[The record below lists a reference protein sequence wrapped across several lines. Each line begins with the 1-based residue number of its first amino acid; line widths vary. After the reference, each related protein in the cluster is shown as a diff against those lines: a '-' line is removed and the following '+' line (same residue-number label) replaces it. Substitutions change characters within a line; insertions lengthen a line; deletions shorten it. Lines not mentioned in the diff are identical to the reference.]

1 MASNVSFSPLTDLDL
16 TIEEQSSIFTP
27 NVDWDTPAIDPA
39 ELLIGKLFATKEVD
53 NQLFLR
59 TFSNIWKKD
68 NLLSISHIGE
78 NIYRIHFDNAAK
90 CTEIF
95 NRGPWLFKS
104 DWLAI
109 AHSNPNLDAQDHD
122 FSTMNVWVRIHD
134 LPTILMDSESMAIQ
148 TGSSL
153 GSLIGNVTKT
163 DTRRIDGNMTTYLRV
178 GCCINVNSPV
188 RRCVFI
194 GGSGSAKKCCML
206 QYERLPTL
214 CHACGLIGHLVS
226 SCPIV
231 EITPETKLQYG
242 DWLRYMPSSTTT
254 VVSRTQGRI
263 HYHAPNPNTPASG
276 IDLPTLSKEPIDAL
290 VQPSDEGSAANP
302 SHLSSEF
309 PAPLEDLLNAT
320 DISATLGVL
329 APPPLMIVKPD
340 GETIVAESPNQ
351 TMMDNTASPIVPGQC
366 GTKRRSPMVAGNK
379 VKKTRTNNTT
389 ATTKAGMSS
398 KNSPAEAVQS
408 LKDVVSINNPD
419 LLFLCE
425 TRLNKL
431 SCEKL
436 KTSLSMF
443 DYVAIDSSPLCSGLV
458 LFWNNNITTRLLSS
472 SSHHIDMVISTSNS
486 CFRFTGLHGFS
497 ETSQKVQTWQL
508 IDSIKPNSNLPWI
521 IGGDFNEVLSD
532 NEKQGG
538 IRRARSQINNFRDC
552 LARNNLYDCKPKDGW
567 FTWTK
572 SGPNTPTIFERLD

>member
-39 ELLIGKLFATKEVD
+39 ELLIGKLFATKE
-53 NQLFLR
+53 
-59 TFSNIWKKD
+59 
-68 NLLSISHIGE
+68 
-78 NIYRIHFDNAAK
+78 
-90 CTEIF
+90 
-95 NRGPWLFKS
+95 S

-206 QYERLPTL
+206 QYERMPTL

-254 VVSRTQGRI
+254 AVSRTQGRI

-276 IDLPTLSKEPIDAL
+276 LKEPIDAL
-290 VQPSDEGSAANP
+290 VQPSDEGSTANP

-351 TMMDNTASPIVPGQC
+351 TMMDNTASPIVPGQR

-379 VKKTRTNNTT
+379 VKKTRTNNT
-389 ATTKAGMSS
+389 
-398 KNSPAEAVQS
+398 Q
-408 LKDVVSINNPD
+408 
-419 LLFLCE
+419 LLLQ
-425 TRLNKL
+425 KL
-431 SCEKL
+431 
-436 KTSLSMF
+436 
-443 DYVAIDSSPLCSGLV
+443 G
-458 LFWNNNITTRLLSS
+458 
-472 SSHHIDMVISTSNS
+472 
-486 CFRFTGLHGFS
+486 
-497 ETSQKVQTWQL
+497 
-508 IDSIKPNSNLPWI
+508 
-521 IGGDFNEVLSD
+521 
-532 NEKQGG
+532 
-538 IRRARSQINNFRDC
+538 
-552 LARNNLYDCKPKDGW
+552 
-567 FTWTK
+567 
-572 SGPNTPTIFERLD
+572 

>member
-16 TIEEQSSIFTP
+16 TVEEQSSIFTP

-276 IDLPTLSKEPIDAL
+276 LYFPIFLFSFFSIFPNSNLDICYLGIDLPTLSKEPIDAL

-351 TMMDNTASPIVPGQC
+351 TMMDNTASPIVPGQR

-398 KNSPAEAVQS
+398 KNSPAEVGSQ
-408 LKDVVSINNPD
+408 P
-419 LLFLCE
+419 
-425 TRLNKL
+425 RR
-431 SCEKL
+431 
-436 KTSLSMF
+436 
-443 DYVAIDSSPLCSGLV
+443 GL
-458 LFWNNNITTRLLSS
+458 
-472 SSHHIDMVISTSNS
+472 
-486 CFRFTGLHGFS
+486 
-497 ETSQKVQTWQL
+497 
-508 IDSIKPNSNLPWI
+508 
-521 IGGDFNEVLSD
+521 
-532 NEKQGG
+532 
-538 IRRARSQINNFRDC
+538 
-552 LARNNLYDCKPKDGW
+552 
-567 FTWTK
+567 
-572 SGPNTPTIFERLD
+572 

>member
-1 MASNVSFSPLTDLDL
+1 MASNVSFSLLTDLDL
-16 TIEEQSSIFTP
+16 TVEEQSSIFTP
-27 NVDWDTPAIDPA
+27 SVDWDTPAIDPT

-263 HYHAPNPNTPASG
+263 HYLAPNPNTPASG

-290 VQPSDEGSAANP
+290 VQPSDE
-302 SHLSSEF
+302 
-309 PAPLEDLLNAT
+309 
-320 DISATLGVL
+320 GVL

-351 TMMDNTASPIVPGQC
+351 TMMDNTASPIVPGQR

-398 KNSPAEAVQS
+398 KNSPAEVGSQ
-408 LKDVVSINNPD
+408 P
-419 LLFLCE
+419 
-425 TRLNKL
+425 RR
-431 SCEKL
+431 
-436 KTSLSMF
+436 
-443 DYVAIDSSPLCSGLV
+443 GL
-458 LFWNNNITTRLLSS
+458 
-472 SSHHIDMVISTSNS
+472 
-486 CFRFTGLHGFS
+486 
-497 ETSQKVQTWQL
+497 
-508 IDSIKPNSNLPWI
+508 
-521 IGGDFNEVLSD
+521 
-532 NEKQGG
+532 
-538 IRRARSQINNFRDC
+538 
-552 LARNNLYDCKPKDGW
+552 
-567 FTWTK
+567 
-572 SGPNTPTIFERLD
+572 